1 MELTTARSVA
11 EACGCAVMQVQSQ
24 SWGDVKPRAAEEQA
38 FSGDPWLMEHG
49 HGNELGTAKDATM

>member
-1 MELTTARSVA
+1 
-11 EACGCAVMQVQSQ
+11 MQVQSQ

-38 FSGDPWLMEHG
+38 FSGDPWLMEHA